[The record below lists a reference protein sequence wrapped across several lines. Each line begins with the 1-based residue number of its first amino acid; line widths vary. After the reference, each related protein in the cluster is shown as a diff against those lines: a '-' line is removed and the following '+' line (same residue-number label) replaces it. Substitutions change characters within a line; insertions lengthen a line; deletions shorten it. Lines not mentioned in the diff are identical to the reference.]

1 MTTTQIAPATRQ
13 RLLPETGRAGFADA
27 LRSEWTKIR
36 STRSTYWTLLALI
49 VVCIGIGAVTCAGT
63 ASHPQ
68 GISPAQFDSTQQSLA
83 GLYLG
88 QLVIAV
94 LGALTITSEYSTGM
108 IRTSLAVQP
117 RRGVVFAAKAVVFA
131 IVTLVIG
138 LIASF
143 GSFFVGQAIL
153 SGAHLSTTLGQPNVL
168 RAVIG
173 GALFLTACGMLAY
186 GLGAIL
192 RHTAAAISAAIG
204 LLFVLTVLV
213 QFLPQAWQNN
223 VDKWMPAL
231 AGGCGRRR
239 RRRARTSSRPGAGSR
254 CWPATRR
261 WRSSPG
267 WCCSAAATPNGKPG
281 APVPGGVLGTGAHW
295 CAGGTRAPGHGSSR
309 RLYDCPLRRQSRAV
323 FISGSAGTRP

>member
-1 MTTTQIAPATRQ
+1 MTTTQIAPAARQ
-13 RLLPETGRAGFADA
+13 RLLPPEAGRAGFVDA
-27 LRSEWTKIR
+27 LRSEFTKIR

-49 VVCIGIGAVTCAGT
+49 VVCIGIGALACAGT

-68 GISPAQFDSTQQSLA
+68 GISAAGFDATQQSLA
-83 GLYLG
+83 GLYVG
-88 QLVIAV
+88 QLVIAA

-117 RRGVVFAAKAVVFA
+117 RRGVVYAAKGVVFA
-131 IVTLVIG
+131 VVTLITG
-138 LIASF
+138 LVTSF

-153 SGAHLSTTLGQPNVL
+153 SSAHLSATLGQPNVL

-186 GLGAIL
+186 GLGAVL

-213 QFLPQAWQNN
+213 QFLPHSWQDS

-231 AGGCGRRR
+231 AGSQVWATKVTG
-239 RRRARTSSRPGAGSR
+239 GAHQF
-254 CWPATRR
+254 PA
-261 WRSSPG
+261 WGGFAVLAG
-267 WCCSAAATPNGKPG
+267 WAAAAIIVGL
-281 APVPGGVLGTGAHW
+281 VLFR
-295 CAGGTRAPGHGSSR
+295 TRDA
-309 RLYDCPLRRQSRAV
+309 
-323 FISGSAGTRP
+323 

>member
-1 MTTTQIAPATRQ
+1 MATTQIAPAARE
-13 RLLPETGRAGFADA
+13 RLLPPETGRAGFGDA
-27 LRSEWTKIR
+27 LRSEFTKIK
-36 STRSTYWTLLALI
+36 STRSTYWTLLALV
-49 VVCIGIGAVTCAGT
+49 VVCVGIGALASAGT

-68 GISPAQFDSTQQSLA
+68 GVNPTNFDATQQSLA
-83 GLYLG
+83 GLFLG

-108 IRTSLAVQP
+108 IRTSLSVQP

-131 IVTLVIG
+131 AVTMVIG

-153 SGAHLSTTLGQPNVL
+153 SSHHLSATLGDPNVL

-186 GLGAIL
+186 GLGAVL
-192 RHTAAAISAAIG
+192 RHTAAAISATIG

-213 QFLPQAWQNN
+213 QFLPQSWQDN

-231 AGGCGRRR
+231 AGSQIW
-239 RRRARTSSRPGAGSR
+239 T
-254 CWPATRR
+254 TK
-261 WRSSPG
+261 
-267 WCCSAAATPNGKPG
+267 AATGSPHLFSAWPG
-281 APVPGGVLGTGAHW
+281 FAVL
-295 CAGGTRAPGHGSSR
+295 AGYAAVAIIAGLVCFRTRDA
-309 RLYDCPLRRQSRAV
+309 
-323 FISGSAGTRP
+323 

>member
-1 MTTTQIAPATRQ
+1 MTTTQIAPAARQ
-13 RLLPETGRAGFADA
+13 RLLPPETGRAGFADA
-27 LRSEWTKIR
+27 LRSEFTKIR
-36 STRSTYWTLLALI
+36 STRSTYWTLFALI
-49 VVCIGIGAVTCAGT
+49 VVCIGIGALACVGT
-63 ASHPQ
+63 AANPK
-68 GISPAQFDSTQQSLA
+68 GIIPAQFDGTQQSLA
-83 GLYLG
+83 GLYVG
-88 QLVIAV
+88 QLVIAA

-117 RRGVVFAAKAVVFA
+117 RRGVVFAAKGVVFA
-131 IVTLVIG
+131 VVSLIVG

-153 SGAHLSTTLGQPNVL
+153 STAHAHLSATLGEPNVL

-231 AGGCGRRR
+231 AGGQVWTTK
-239 RRRARTSSRPGAGSR
+239 ASS
-254 CWPATRR
+254 
-261 WRSSPG
+261 
-267 WCCSAAATPNGKPG
+267 
-281 APVPGGVLGTGAHW
+281 GAHQFPPW
-295 CAGGTRAPGHGSSR
+295 GGFAVLAGYAAVAIIAGLVLFRSR
-309 RLYDCPLRRQSRAV
+309 DA
-323 FISGSAGTRP
+323 